1 MSYPKDELPPP
12 PAARD
17 DDRAFELARVWFADG
32 LPVVAAR
39 IEPWPDPA
47 AWGLVL
53 GDVARQV
60 ARLYAEHGDGDEG
73 AALARLR
80 LGLEAEL
87 GEPGDAGIGGASP
100 LDAG

>member
-1 MSYPKDELPPP
+1 MAYPKDELPPP

-17 DDRAFELARVWFADG
+17 DVRAFELARIWYADDA
-32 LPVVAAR
+32 PVVVAR
-39 IEPWPDPA
+39 LEPWPDPA

-60 ARLYAEHGDGDEG
+60 ARMYAERGDTDVA

-80 LGLEAEL
+80 LGLDAEL
-87 GEPGDAGIGGASP
+87 GEGDGTP
-100 LDAG
+100 P